1 MLWTGDGRKQGDPAM
16 IIRLAVLGAVS
27 LVLSGC
33 VSHRVTLQHPQTG
46 AIEKCQSVGGVPPVL
61 KFWGVIESREE
72 CILRWQDRGYRMV
85 TREDG
90 GPVSP
95 PTEVAPS
102 AMKPTLAEAVT
113 TAQNFFAKQCPTLA
127 GWRVLEAFEQ
137 DERRVYVV
145 KAEEKCGGAEAVQ
158 HEIWVDVTTGQ
169 VTRTQLISG
178 AK

>member
-1 MLWTGDGRKQGDPAM
+1 M
-16 IIRLAVLGAVS
+16 IIRLVVLGAVS

-102 AMKPTLAEAVT
+102 AMKATLAEAVT
-113 TAQNFFAKQCPTLA
+113 TAQNFFAKQCPTLP

-137 DERRVYVV
+137 AVKQGSASTTVDGRMIDVAMTNAARRALEADAKWK
-145 KAEEKCGGAEAVQ
+145 KAV
-158 HEIWVDVTTGQ
+158 
-169 VTRTQLISG
+169 
-178 AK
+178 